1 MNQDEPLSIQASREL
16 VQRLRELGQ
25 VRAPETVLPTVLE
38 QIGPG
43 DLYAPIETP
52 IGTVF
57 VAFNDAGVSAVMPAD
72 DVAAFER
79 AFHARF
85 ARPIRPGGQLP
96 GWLRGGI
103 WPNARRGGSR
113 TALARI
119 APTRFDLRGLS
130 EFERAVLLKAL
141 EIPYGE
147 VRTYGW
153 VAREIDRPG
162 AVRAVG
168 SALGRNPIPL
178 LIPCH
183 RVVRGEGQIGQYAF
197 GRDAKCA
204 ALAAEGVEPEQLEAL
219 ARSGVRYLGSD
230 TTRIYCFPTCRHARR
245 IAERHR
251 VPFRSASAA
260 TTAGYRPCKVCRP
273 ALAAG

>member
-1 MNQDEPLSIQASREL
+1 MNRDEQPTMRASREL
-16 VQRLRELGQ
+16 VQRLRDLGE

-57 VAFNDAGVSAVMPAD
+57 VAYNDAGVSAVMPAD
-72 DVAAFER
+72 DVATFER
-79 AFHARF
+79 AFRARF
-85 ARPIRPGGQLP
+85 ARPIRPGDQLP
-96 GWLRGGI
+96 TWLRAGI
-103 WPNARRGGSR
+103 WPNARRRGSR

-168 SALGRNPIPL
+168 SALGRNPFP
-178 LIPCH
+178 
-183 RVVRGEGQIGQYAF
+183 
-197 GRDAKCA
+197 
-204 ALAAEGVEPEQLEAL
+204 QLNA
-219 ARSGVRYLGSD
+219 Y
-230 TTRIYCFPTCRHARR
+230 H
-245 IAERHR
+245 
-251 VPFRSASAA
+251 
-260 TTAGYRPCKVCRP
+260 
-273 ALAAG
+273 

>member
-1 MNQDEPLSIQASREL
+1 MRASREL
-16 VQRLRELGQ
+16 VQRLRELGE
-25 VRAPETVLPTVLE
+25 VCAPETVLPTVLE

-57 VAFNDAGVSAVMPAD
+57 VAYNDAGVSAVMPAD
-72 DVAAFER
+72 DVATFER
-79 AFHARF
+79 AFRARF
-85 ARPIRPGGQLP
+85 ARPIRPSVQLP
-96 GWLRGGI
+96 TWLRAGI
-103 WPNARRGGSR
+103 WPNPRRGG
-113 TALARI
+113 ARI
-119 APTRFDLRGLS
+119 TPTRFDLRGLS

-183 RVVRGEGQIGQYAF
+183 RVVRSEGQIGQYAF

-219 ARSGVRYLGSD
+219 ARSGVHYLGSD
-230 TTRIYCFPTCRHARR
+230 TTRIYCFPTCRNARR

-251 VPFRSASAA
+251 VPFRSTSAA
-260 TTAGYRPCKVCRP
+260 TVAGYRPCKVCRP
-273 ALAAG
+273 AVAAG